1 MNLIDILIQNFELP
15 EDDSCLDWLKNKLYP
30 DGIPCLKCGRITN
43 HHKLSRRPCYA
54 CDYCGN
60 HVYPTSGTIF
70 HKSST
75 PLTIW
80 FKVIN
85 KIRKTR
91 GQFTARDI
99 QREFGMTYKTA
110 WRIYHKIS
118 GLLNEKFFKTS
129 SEIKIRDNHI
139 DRKKLREGK
148 IKENLR
154 NIGAVNSLN
163 QSLPCRQTSNTP
175 NKIDSQPDESL
186 KKYFRKRD
194 RTARL
199 LKEQILLY
207 QHPQGLDVKEIASK
221 CYVSKRTIYR
231 DFEALESKL
240 GVPIWEQGSN
250 RGITEGYFLPPI
262 KFTLQEAIIIFLA
275 ARLLDNYVYLYNP
288 NFTSTF
294 MKLNTIVPLPLK
306 NQIDNMLECFNG
318 KPHSETNFKNF
329 NILVQAWLSQ
339 HQVKMCYQEPED
351 DHPIERV
358 IDPYYIEIS
367 VIGGALFV
375 LAFCHLKNTIRAFN
389 FERIAGEIKLLSE
402 IFETPVDFNAVE
414 YLGSSWGINFDSKM
428 EIVKLRFSHNIDA
441 LTMINRFHP
450 FQSIETLNDGS
461 TILTLKVRDSINFLY
476 LIMGLGTK
484 VEVLEPKELR
494 QQIYCEAQ
502 SLVKIY
508 SEYQR

>member
-1 MNLIDILIQNFELP
+1 MNTINLLKLNCELP
-15 EDDSCLDWLKNKLYP
+15 EDDTCLDWFKELLYP
-30 DGIPCLKCGRITN
+30 DGIPCFKCGRITS

-60 HVYPTSGTIF
+60 QVYPTSGTIF
-70 HKSST
+70 HKSTT
-75 PLTIW
+75 PLKIW

-85 KIRKTR
+85 KVRNTK
-91 GQFTARDI
+91 GQLTAKDI
-99 QREFGMTYKTA
+99 QREYGMTYKTA
-110 WRIYHKIS
+110 WRIIHNIRGLFNEESSKSTNKI
-118 GLLNEKFFKTS
+118 KT
-129 SEIKIRDNHI
+129 RNDHV
-139 DRKKLREGK
+139 DRKKAYEGK

-154 NIGAVNSLN
+154 NIGAVNSLH
-163 QSLPCRQTSNTP
+163 QGLVCGQTSNTL
-175 NKIDSQPDESL
+175 NKIDSQTDEYL
-186 KKYFRKRD
+186 KKYFQKRD

-207 QHPQGLDVKEIASK
+207 QHPQGLDVKEIALK
-221 CYVSKRTIYR
+221 CSVSKRTVYR

-262 KFTLQEAIIIFLA
+262 NFTLQEAIIIFLA

-306 NQIDNMLECFNG
+306 NQIDNMLECFDR
-318 KPHSETNFKNF
+318 KPHNETNFRNF
-329 NILVQAWLSQ
+329 NMLVQAWLSQ
-339 HQVKMCYQEPED
+339 HQVRMCYQEPEE
-351 DHPIERV
+351 DHPIERI

-367 VIGGALFV
+367 VIGGALFI

-389 FERIAGEIKLLSE
+389 FERIVGEIKIESE
-402 IFETPVDFNAVE
+402 TFKTPVDFNAVE
-414 YLGSSWGINFDSKM
+414 YLGSTWGIHFDN
-428 EIVKLRFSHNIDA
+428 EIDVVKLRFSHNIDA

-450 FQSIETLNDGS
+450 FQSIETLSDGS

-476 LIMGLGTK
+476 WIMGLGTK

-494 QQIYCEAQ
+494 QQICCEAK
-502 SLVKIY
+502 SLVNIY
-508 SEYQR
+508 SE